1 MELQASGL
9 RAVVTAGAAGIGRAI
24 AETLIAA
31 GAKVYVCDV
40 SAKALASFSE
50 ANPAAVTSQAD
61 VSNLAQV
68 DRLFENVARAFGG
81 LDLLVNNAGIA
92 GPTGHVEEVE
102 PADWDRTLA
111 VNINGQFYCTRK
123 AVPLLKQA
131 GGGSIVNISSAAGKF
146 GFPLRTPYAA
156 SKWAIIGFTQSLA
169 IELGPS
175 NIRVNA
181 ILPGVVEGERI
192 DRVIEAKAAS
202 LDITEDEMRKRML
215 DNVSMKCMVSAQ
227 DIANMVLFL
236 ISPAGQRI
244 SGQPLSVD
252 GHLTCLS

>member
-1 MELQASGL
+1 MELQAKGL

-24 AETLIAA
+24 AETLLVA
-31 GAKVYVCDV
+31 GARVHVCDV
-40 SAKALASFSE
+40 SAAALDTFAT
-50 ANPAAVTSQAD
+50 ANPGAGASQAD
-61 VSNLAQV
+61 VSNPAQV
-68 DRLFENVARAFGG
+68 DRLFESAARAFGG

-92 GPTGHVEEVE
+92 GPTGRVEDLE

-111 VNINGQFYCTRK
+111 VNINGQFYCTRR
-123 AVPLLKQA
+123 AAPLLKQA
-131 GGGSIVNISSAAGKF
+131 GGGSIVNISSAAGRF

-156 SKWAIIGFTQSLA
+156 SKWAIVGFTQSLA

-192 DRVIEAKAAS
+192 DRVIEAKAAA
-202 LDITEDEMRKRML
+202 LDVTEDEMRARML
-215 DNVSMKCMVSAQ
+215 SNVSLKCMVSAQ

-236 ISPAGQRI
+236 VSSAGRRI
-244 SGQPLSVD
+244 SGQSLSVD